1 MDDSF
6 PTLDGDPAG
15 DDILDFTGDVTG
27 VFLGDTLG
35 DTPLGD
41 ESMGSALNSDGGC
54 KSVHDWALGTPAT
67 PCGIDS

>member
-6 PTLDGDPAG
+6 LTLDGDPTG

-27 VFLGDTLG
+27 VFLGDTL
-35 DTPLGD
+35 LGD
-41 ESMGSALNSDGGC
+41 ESIGSARNSDGGC
-54 KSVHDWALGTPAT
+54 KSVDDWALGTPAT